1 MSKSERQLTAAR
13 QLIGMVADQLD
24 LDASVKLWDGSRV
37 PLGRDVKGPFVIS
50 IAGPGVIGAL
60 LRRPSLDNIIR
71 HYIDGLIDFRGGTLI
86 DFGLQL
92 ERGRRSAKL
101 KGLSKLTLLRSLSSF
116 LLEPATK
123 PQDAHGFDGEITGR
137 SQKKRDNKAFVQ
149 FHYDLSNDFYALF
162 LDPEM
167 VYSCAYYT
175 DWQNDLATAQRDKL
189 EMICRKLRL
198 KPGDRFLDI
207 GCGWGGLVCHAAQH
221 HGVTAH
227 GITLSQEQLDFA
239 REKVARLGLSDKI
252 TLELKDYASVEGKFD
267 KIASI
272 GMYEH
277 IGIANIPKYM
287 GKVRSLL
294 TEDGLFL
301 NHAISRRAPKQSWR
315 GRRMRPEQRA
325 IAKYI
330 FPGGELDDI
339 GHSAVAMERAGF
351 EVNDIEAWR
360 LHYARTCRLWCE
372 RLTAEREKAIAH
384 VGEEKYRIW
393 VVYLAGV
400 SLAFTRGTLRIY
412 QTLATRNAKGPS
424 PLPPTRADLY
434 R

>member
-37 PLGRDVKGPFVIS
+37 PLGRDVKGPFEIS

-123 PQDAHGFDGEITGR
+123 PQDAHGFEGEITGR

-207 GCGWGGLVCHAAQH
+207 GCGW
-221 HGVTAH
+221 
-227 GITLSQEQLDFA
+227 
-239 REKVARLGLSDKI
+239 
-252 TLELKDYASVEGKFD
+252 
-267 KIASI
+267 
-272 GMYEH
+272 
-277 IGIANIPKYM
+277 
-287 GKVRSLL
+287 
-294 TEDGLFL
+294 
-301 NHAISRRAPKQSWR
+301 
-315 GRRMRPEQRA
+315 
-325 IAKYI
+325 
-330 FPGGELDDI
+330 
-339 GHSAVAMERAGF
+339 AG
-351 EVNDIEAWR
+351 W
-360 LHYARTCRLWCE
+360 
-372 RLTAEREKAIAH
+372 
-384 VGEEKYRIW
+384 
-393 VVYLAGV
+393 
-400 SLAFTRGTLRIY
+400 S
-412 QTLATRNAKGPS
+412 ATRRSIMA
-424 PLPPTRADLY
+424 
-434 R
+434 